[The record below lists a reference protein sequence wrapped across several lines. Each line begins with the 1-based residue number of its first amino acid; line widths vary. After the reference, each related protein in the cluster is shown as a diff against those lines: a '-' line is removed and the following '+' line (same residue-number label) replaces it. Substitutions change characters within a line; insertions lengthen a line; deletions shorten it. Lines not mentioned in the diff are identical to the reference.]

1 MYRVHG
7 YDASSYHSDAG
18 DAVIENARILG
29 IHNDEEI
36 LAHDIRV
43 NGYSDDEP
51 SIVVFDDGPGG
62 LKAAIDVNSV
72 ESVIFRFLVP
82 LDEGSCAA
90 DDEESRPHRI
100 EPKRPKA
107 RKQAPFRLLAACGRH
122 AACRRARHA
131 AGPLRA
137 ARARTARDAARR
149 RVRAL
154 RRFDAAAH
162 RLLAVQPF
170 ARTRGGVAHARRCR
184 PGRRFACPSSPTV

>member
-1 MYRVHG
+1 VHG

-82 LDEGSCAA
+82 LEEGSCAA
-90 DDEESRPHRI
+90 DDEELRPHRI

-107 RKQAPFRLLAACGRH
+107 RKQPLSAC
-122 AACRRARHA
+122 
-131 AGPLRA
+131 
-137 ARARTARDAARR
+137 
-149 RVRAL
+149 
-154 RRFDAAAH
+154 
-162 RLLAVQPF
+162 
-170 ARTRGGVAHARRCR
+170 
-184 PGRRFACPSSPTV
+184 